1 MEEILKNIPEGW
13 KIEGDDLVPVM
24 TTEAEPQYTTITKPT
39 LPDFYHKN
47 TGTIDKVLLT
57 QTRQSSVLLSW
68 NTDGSPIDYF
78 KVMRRPEGGSDSDW
92 KEIAT
97 NIDQM
102 SYEDTS
108 VSPLLRYEYK
118 VLGVNDCEGIS
129 TTETDVKVGES
140 KHTGRV
146 EGYVRFNDGTG
157 APNIKVA
164 AMYKGKTV
172 TSVMTDESGYFEID
186 ELSYLGGTK
195 VDYKV
200 GPVKEGD
207 TQIEYERNDYL
218 VTFDANTNNV
228 TLNEFTI
235 NNGKRFSGYVM
246 YDGTSI
252 PVKGVNFLV
261 NGQKVHNAK
270 GDFVESDYDGS
281 FSFRLVGGDVTI
293 QGREGQPRVHQR
305 RLV

>member
-140 KHTGRV
+140 KHTSAWRAMCASTTARV
-146 EGYVRFNDGTG
+146 PPTSRYSLC
-157 APNIKVA
+157 IK
-164 AMYKGKTV
+164 
-172 TSVMTDESGYFEID
+172 
-186 ELSYLGGTK
+186 
-195 VDYKV
+195 
-200 GPVKEGD
+200 
-207 TQIEYERNDYL
+207 
-218 VTFDANTNNV
+218 
-228 TLNEFTI
+228 
-235 NNGKRFSGYVM
+235 
-246 YDGTSI
+246 
-252 PVKGVNFLV
+252 
-261 NGQKVHNAK
+261 AK
-270 GDFVESDYDGS
+270 
-281 FSFRLVGGDVTI
+281 
-293 QGREGQPRVHQR
+293 Q
-305 RLV
+305 